1 MPTEPEMASRARAHL
16 LRASRLIDVHRPD
29 RAAAEARAALA
40 ELPGDPE
47 AHRLLA
53 NALRALAGPDG
64 PLDPEAETAAR
75 EAVRLD
81 PDSTSALYMLGI
93 ILFDERRDDEAAAVA
108 REIVRLA
115 PEWSAGP
122 ALLARIEQRARRWP
136 EALELAE
143 RTLALD
149 PEDPEGHMA
158 RVAALDGLGRTA
170 EKEAAIE
177 TALTADPENPYP
189 HYWRGM
195 TLLERGEA
203 GPAEP
208 FLREALRLEPTFE
221 PAQRGLGRALAAV
234 ADRGKP
240 TSRAG
245 ALLLV
250 AWLVFTL
257 VKVAVAG
264 DPEPREPM
272 ALPAELSDVHVVA
285 AGTAGRPRF
294 ETPDGWRDAGAGLG
308 VLPVGFETVA
318 VLRGPAG
325 GELTVLR
332 DDAGVLSV
340 GPPGRVSTS
349 YPRVAS
355 GLLGATGEQVT
366 VARPARSGTLGGE
379 PVTRFEIRTSGVTGP
394 GIGRDLVVTH
404 EGTVWV
410 VRLRSAAGGF
420 ATEAPALDRVARSW
434 AWP

>member
-1 MPTEPEMASRARAHL
+1 MASRARAHL
-16 LRASRLIDVHRPD
+16 LRASRLIDVHRPN

-240 TSRAG
+240 ASRAG

-257 VKVAVAG
+257 VKVPWRVILSRASRWRC
-264 DPEPREPM
+264 PPSCPTSTWWRRERR
-272 ALPAELSDVHVVA
+272 
-285 AGTAGRPRF
+285 AGRGSRPRTGGG
-294 ETPDGWRDAGAGLG
+294 TP
-308 VLPVGFETVA
+308 
-318 VLRGPAG
+318 GPG
-325 GELTVLR
+325 
-332 DDAGVLSV
+332 
-340 GPPGRVSTS
+340 
-349 YPRVAS
+349 S
-355 GLLGATGEQVT
+355 GCC
-366 VARPARSGTLGGE
+366 RSGSR
-379 PVTRFEIRTSGVTGP
+379 PSRCC
-394 GIGRDLVVTH
+394 
-404 EGTVWV
+404 
-410 VRLRSAAGGF
+410 AARR
-420 ATEAPALDRVARSW
+420 AAS
-434 AWP
+434 